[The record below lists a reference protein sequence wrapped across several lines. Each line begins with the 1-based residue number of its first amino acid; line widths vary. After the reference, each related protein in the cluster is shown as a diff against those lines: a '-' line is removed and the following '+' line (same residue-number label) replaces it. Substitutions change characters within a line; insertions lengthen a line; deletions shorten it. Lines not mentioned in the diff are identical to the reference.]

1 MNNHTKD
8 MTTGSPWKLIVAFA
22 FPIFLSSLFQQLYN
36 SVDSL
41 IVGNALGTESL
52 AAVSSSGNL
61 IFMITGFF
69 TGTATG
75 AGVIIAR
82 YFGSKDYNNMRKA
95 IHTNIA
101 FGLAASVVL
110 TVFGVIMTP
119 YILRWMGTPENV
131 LPKSIKYFRVYFYG
145 ITGTVMYN
153 FLNGIL
159 QALGNSKRPLV
170 YLIISSLVNVILD
183 LILVMGFK
191 LDVDAAALATS
202 ISTII
207 SALLCFLFLIKRGT
221 VYQVRIHEI
230 KFHSSM
236 LIQIL
241 KYGIPSGIQNSVIG
255 FANVMVQSNINSFG
269 EYAMAGCGAFSKCE
283 GFGFLPVTCFT
294 MAITTFVGQNLGAG
308 EYERAKN
315 GSRFGILT
323 SIILAEVIGAIM
335 YLAAP
340 YLIGLFDSN
349 PDVIKYGVTQ
359 MRIMT
364 PFYFLL
370 AFAHCVA
377 AVARGAGKAFVPMF
391 IMLFIWCFLRV
402 TYITVMMHWRHEIQ
416 LLFWAYPLTWG
427 VSDVF
432 YLLYYFFSD
441 WVHGYE
447 KKGSKEIETNYENE

>member
-8 MTTGSPWKLIVAFA
+8 MTTGSPWKLIVLFA
-22 FPIFLSSLFQQLYN
+22 LPIFLSSLFQTLYN

-41 IVGNALGTESL
+41 IVGNVLGKESL

-82 YFGSKDYNNMRKA
+82 YFGSKEYDNMRKA

-101 FGLAASVVL
+101 FGLVASILL
-110 TVFGVIMTP
+110 TIFGVFMTP
-119 YILRWMGTPENV
+119 YILRWMGTPEEV

-153 FLNGIL
+153 TLNGIL

-170 YLIISSLVNVILD
+170 YLLISSLLNVALD

-202 ISTII
+202 ISTIV
-207 SALLCFLFLIKRGT
+207 SALLCFLFLIKRNT
-221 VYQVRIHEI
+221 IYQVRIREI
-230 KFHSSM
+230 RFHKNM

-269 EYAMAGCGAFSKCE
+269 ENAMAGCGAFSKCE

-308 EYERAKN
+308 EYERAKQ
-315 GSRFGILT
+315 GSRFGIAT
-323 SIILAEVIGAIM
+323 SIILAEIIGAVM
-335 YLAAP
+335 YISAP
-340 YLIGLFDSN
+340 QLIGLFNKDPN
-349 PDVIKYGVTQ
+349 VVKFGVTQ

-377 AVARGAGKAFVPMF
+377 AVARGAGKAFVPML
-391 IMLFIWCFLRV
+391 IMFLIWCVLRV
-402 TYITVMMHWRHEIQ
+402 SYITIMMNYKHEIH

-427 VSDVF
+427 ISDIF
-432 YLLYYFFSD
+432 YFCYYFFTD

-447 KKGSKEIETNYENE
+447 KKNGKNNENYENV